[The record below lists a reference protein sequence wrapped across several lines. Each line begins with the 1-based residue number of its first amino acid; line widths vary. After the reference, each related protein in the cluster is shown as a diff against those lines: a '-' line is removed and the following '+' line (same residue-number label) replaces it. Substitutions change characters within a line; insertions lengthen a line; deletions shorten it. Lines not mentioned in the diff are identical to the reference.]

1 MYRLREHG
9 PRRFRWPDGTLQES
23 KPPPSPYA
31 AANRRKWADIVHHCR
46 THGGDRVYDSTGQ
59 SLRYGINVPSQQ
71 HLAYL
76 EQADLQPET
85 DEAGGYRGYDP
96 NRTDPL
102 EDPEHALKS
111 YYKERADVVFAD
123 ARGRLL

>member
-23 KPPPSPYA
+23 KPP
-31 AANRRKWADIVHHCR
+31 
-46 THGGDRVYDSTGQ
+46 
-59 SLRYGINVPSQQ
+59 LRYGINVPSQQ